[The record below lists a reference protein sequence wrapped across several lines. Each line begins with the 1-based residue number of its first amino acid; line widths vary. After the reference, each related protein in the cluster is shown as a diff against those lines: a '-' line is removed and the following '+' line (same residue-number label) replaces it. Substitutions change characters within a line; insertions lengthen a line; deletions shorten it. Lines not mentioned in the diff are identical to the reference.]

1 MDSGGVTMKTLGSLK
16 RKSLQ
21 VVKIDFTGVNEYNL
35 STANTAPHR
44 GLLTGSGIL
53 GIGGS
58 FSASGNRMN
67 LVYSPH
73 DGLTLPI
80 PNSNNTYLKYNFD
93 FKFTL
98 NISLNGTGRI
108 ITFDDN
114 GDSDANFALS
124 YTASSGLQI
133 RTTSV
138 DASGFSFPVYSNSVF
153 APIALNTNYNC
164 VIKFRRNLVQL
175 FLNDTLVIT
184 HVVAT
189 PLYSSFKN
197 LKFGGFGATNSAYG
211 FLDDIDISLVHD
223 KFRTVCDLSFNS
235 LPFTDSTGKSSITN
249 NGATLS
255 SGQAVF
261 SNPTGTS
268 RVFVQALTSATF
280 DSDFRLQGDFRVA
293 CKFSVP
299 SLAGQGDQTLFSLI
313 KVSDP
318 LGACTSCYVKNTGQ
332 IVLNFDDWT
341 TYTTA
346 AGVISTGINY
356 TLLVEKTGNLA
367 SIRINGNAV
376 HQTTPVIATL
386 ENTPRHCLISSAT
399 LSGAA
404 FGLNGTMDYFVF
416 STE

>member
-1 MDSGGVTMKTLGSLK
+1 MKTLGSLK

-21 VVKIDFTGVNEYNL
+21 VVKIDFTGVTEFNIT
-35 STANTAPHR
+35 TANTAPHR
-44 GLLTGSGIL
+44 GLLTGNFY
-53 GIGGS
+53 IGS
-58 FSASGNRMN
+58 LFSASGDRMN
-67 LVYSPH
+67 LVYSAH

-80 PNSNNTYLKYNFD
+80 PYNSTYLKYNFD

-98 NISLNGTGRI
+98 NISLNSTGRI
-108 ITFDDN
+108 ITFDDD
-114 GDSDANFALS
+114 GDGGYNFALS

-133 RTTSV
+133 RTASV
-138 DASGFSFPVYSNSVF
+138 PILYSFPVYSNSVF
-153 APIALNTNYNC
+153 ASIGLNTNYNC

-175 FLNDTLVIT
+175 FLNGTLVIT

-189 PLYSSFKN
+189 PLYSNSKN
-197 LKFGGFGATNSAYG
+197 LKFGGFGATDSTYG

-261 SNPTGTS
+261 SNPADTS
-268 RVFVQALTSATF
+268 TVFVQALTSATF

-293 CKFSVP
+293 CKFSIT
-299 SLAGQGDQTLFSLI
+299 SFAGRGDQTLFSLI

-318 LGACTSCYVKNTGQ
+318 LGAFTSCYVKNTGQ
-332 IVLNFDDWT
+332 IVLNFDDGT

-346 AGVISTGINY
+346 AGVISAGVNY
-356 TLLVEKTGNLA
+356 TLLVEKTGNLV

-376 HQTTPVIATL
+376 HQSTPVIATL
-386 ENTPRHCLISSAT
+386 ENTPRYCLISSAAA

>member
-1 MDSGGVTMKTLGSLK
+1 MKTLGSLK

-21 VVKIDFTGVNEYNL
+21 VVKIDFTGVTQYNL

-44 GLLTGSGIL
+44 GLLTGNFY
-53 GIGGS
+53 IGSS
-58 FSASGNRMN
+58 FSASGDRMN
-67 LVYSPH
+67 LVWSTY

-80 PNSNNTYLKYNFD
+80 PYNSTYLKYNFD
-93 FKFTL
+93 LKFTL
-98 NISLNGTGRI
+98 NVSSNTTGRI

-114 GDSDANFALS
+114 GNGDSNFALS
-124 YTASSGLQI
+124 YTASNGLQI
-133 RTTSV
+133 RTSSA
-138 DASGFSFPVYSNSVF
+138 DPIGYSAIYSNSVF
-153 APIALNTNYNC
+153 ASIGFYTNYNC

-189 PLYSSFKN
+189 PLYSNSKN
-197 LKFGGFGATNSAYG
+197 LKFGGFGATNSTYG

-223 KFRTVCDLSFNS
+223 KFRTVCDLGFNS

-261 SNPTGTS
+261 SNPADTS
-268 RVFVQALTSATF
+268 TVFVQALTSATF

-293 CKFSVP
+293 CKFNITSF
-299 SLAGQGDQTLFSLI
+299 AGRGDQTLFSLI

-318 LGACTSCYVKNTGQ
+318 LGAFTSCYVKNTGQ
-332 IVLNFDDWT
+332 IVLNFDDGT

-386 ENTPRHCLISSAT
+386 ENTPRYCLISSAA

>member
-1 MDSGGVTMKTLGSLK
+1 MKTLGSLK

-53 GIGGS
+53 GIGSS

-67 LVYSPH
+67 LIYSSF
-73 DGLTLPI
+73 DGLTLPV
-80 PNSNNTYLKYNFD
+80 PYNSTYLKYNFD
-93 FKFTL
+93 LKFTL
-98 NISLNGTGRI
+98 NISLSGTGRI

-114 GDSDANFALS
+114 SNGESNFALVYS
-124 YTASSGLQI
+124 ASNGLQI
-133 RTTSV
+133 GTSS
-138 DASGFSFPVYSNSVF
+138 APILYSFPVYSNSVF
-153 APIALNTNYNC
+153 APITLNTDYNC

-184 HVVAT
+184 HVVTT
-189 PLYSSFKN
+189 PLYSNSNN
-197 LKFGGFGATNSAYG
+197 LRLGGFGVTNSAYG

-261 SNPTGTS
+261 SNPTDTS
-268 RVFVQALTSATF
+268 TVFVQALTSATF

-293 CKFSVP
+293 CKFSIT
-299 SLAGQGDQTLFSLI
+299 SFAGRGDQTLFSLI

-318 LGACTSCYVKNTGQ
+318 LGAFTSCYVKNTGQ
-332 IVLNFDDWT
+332 IVLNFDDGT

-376 HQTTPVIATL
+376 HQSTPVIATL
-386 ENTPRHCLISSAT
+386 ENTPRHCLISSAA

>member
-1 MDSGGVTMKTLGSLK
+1 MKTLGSLK

-21 VVKIDFTGVNEYNL
+21 VVKIDFTGVTEYNL

-44 GLLTGSGIL
+44 GLLTGSGYNP
-53 GIGGS
+53 GS
-58 FSASGNRMN
+58 LFSASGNRMN
-67 LVYSPH
+67 LVHSTF

-80 PNSNNTYLKYNFD
+80 PYNSTYLKYNFD

-98 NISLNGTGRI
+98 NISANGTGRI

-114 GDSDANFALS
+114 LSGEYNFALFYS
-124 YTASSGLQI
+124 ASNGLQI
-133 RTTSV
+133 GTISP
-138 DASGFSFPVYSNSVF
+138 DASGYSFPVYSSSVF
-153 APIALNTNYNC
+153 APITLNTDYDC

-189 PLYSSFKN
+189 PLYSNFKN
-197 LKFGGFGATNSAYG
+197 LKFGGFGATDSTYG

-255 SGQAVF
+255 SGQSVF
-261 SNPTGTS
+261 SNPADTS
-268 RVFVQALTSATF
+268 TVFVQALTSATF

-293 CKFSVP
+293 CRFNITSF
-299 SLAGQGDQTLFSLI
+299 AGRGDQTLFSLI

-318 LGACTSCYVKNTGQ
+318 LGAFTSCYVKNTGQ
-332 IVLNFDDWT
+332 IVLNFDDGT
-341 TYTTA
+341 TYTTT

-376 HQTTPVIATL
+376 HQSTPVIATL
-386 ENTPRHCLISSAT
+386 ENTPRYCLISSAA

>member
-21 VVKIDFTGVNEYNL
+21 VVKIDFTGVTEYNL

-44 GLLTGSGIL
+44 GLLTGSGYNP
-53 GIGGS
+53 GS
-58 FSASGNRMN
+58 LFSASGNRMN
-67 LVYSPH
+67 LVHSTF

-80 PNSNNTYLKYNFD
+80 PYNSTYLKYNFD

-98 NISLNGTGRI
+98 NISANGTGRI
-108 ITFDDN
+108 ITFDD
-114 GDSDANFALS
+114 GSGDANFALIYS
-124 YTASSGLQI
+124 ASNGLKIITISADSSGY
-133 RTTSV
+133 
-138 DASGFSFPVYSNSVF
+138 SFPVYSSSVF
-153 APIALNTNYNC
+153 APITLNTDYDC

-197 LKFGGFGATNSAYG
+197 LKFGGFGATDSAYG

-255 SGQAVF
+255 SGQSVF
-261 SNPTGTS
+261 SNPADTS
-268 RVFVQALTSATF
+268 TVFVQALTSATF

-293 CKFSVP
+293 CRFNITSF
-299 SLAGQGDQTLFSLI
+299 AGRGDQTLFSLI

-318 LGACTSCYVKNTGQ
+318 LGAFTSCYVKNTGQ
-332 IVLNFDDWT
+332 IVLNFDDGT

-376 HQTTPVIATL
+376 HQSTPVIATL
-386 ENTPRHCLISSAT
+386 ENTPRYCLISSAA

>member
-1 MDSGGVTMKTLGSLK
+1 LDSGGVTMKTLGSLK

-21 VVKIDFTGVNEYNL
+21 VVKINFTGVTEYNL
-35 STANTAPHR
+35 DTANTAPHR
-44 GLLTGSGIL
+44 GLLTVGGYNPGS
-53 GIGGS
+53 S

-67 LVYSPH
+67 LVHSSN

-80 PNSNNTYLKYNFD
+80 PYNNTYLKYNFD

-98 NISLNGTGRI
+98 NISLGGTGRI
-108 ITFDDN
+108 ITFDDDLS
-114 GDSDANFALS
+114 GDFNLALS
-124 YTASSGLQI
+124 YTASSGLQLG
-133 RTTSV
+133 TAS
-138 DASGFSFPVYSNSVF
+138 ANPSGFSFPVGSNSVF
-153 APIALNTNYNC
+153 APITLNTDYNC

-175 FLNDTLVIT
+175 FLNGNLAIT

-189 PLYSSFKN
+189 PLYTSQKN
-197 LKFGGFGATNSAYG
+197 LKFGGFGATYSAYG

-255 SGQAVF
+255 SGKAVF
-261 SNPTGTS
+261 SNPEDTS
-268 RVFVQALTSATF
+268 TVFVQALTSATF

-293 CKFSVP
+293 CKFSIT
-299 SLAGQGDQTLFSLI
+299 SFAGRGDQTLFSLI

-318 LGACTSCYVKNTGQ
+318 LGAFTSCYVKNTGQ
-332 IVLNFDDWT
+332 IVLNFDDGT
-341 TYTTA
+341 TYTTT

-386 ENTPRHCLISSAT
+386 ENTPRHCLISSAA

>member
-21 VVKIDFTGVNEYNL
+21 VVKIDFTGVTQYNL
-35 STANTAPHR
+35 DTANTAPHI
-44 GLLTGSGIL
+44 GLLSGSGYNP
-53 GIGGS
+53 GSS

-67 LVYSPH
+67 LVHSTY

-80 PNSNNTYLKYNFD
+80 PYNSTYLKYNFD

-98 NISLNGTGRI
+98 NITVNGSGRI

-114 GDSDANFALS
+114 FNGDANFALIYS
-124 YTASSGLQI
+124 ASSGLQI
-133 RTTSV
+133 ITS
-138 DASGFSFPVYSNSVF
+138 SEPILYSFPVYSSSVF
-153 APIALNTNYNC
+153 APITLNTDYDC
-164 VIKFRRNLVQL
+164 VIKFRRNLAQL

-197 LKFGGFGATNSAYG
+197 LKFGGFGATDSAYG

-255 SGQAVF
+255 SGQSVF
-261 SNPTGTS
+261 SNPADTS
-268 RVFVQALTSATF
+268 TVFVQALTSATF

-293 CKFSVP
+293 CRFNITSF
-299 SLAGQGDQTLFSLI
+299 AGRGDQTLFSLI

-318 LGACTSCYVKNTGQ
+318 LGAFTSCYVKNTGQ
-332 IVLNFDDWT
+332 IVLNFDDGT
-341 TYTTA
+341 TYTTT

-376 HQTTPVIATL
+376 HQSTPVIATL
-386 ENTPRHCLISSAT
+386 ENTPRYCLISSAA

>member
-1 MDSGGVTMKTLGSLK
+1 MDSGGVTMKILGSLK

-21 VVKIDFTGVNEYNL
+21 VVKIDFTGVNASNID
-35 STANTAPHR
+35 TANTAPHR
-44 GLLTGSGIL
+44 GLLGSGYNTGS
-53 GIGGS
+53 S

-67 LVYSPH
+67 LVWSPH
-73 DGLTLPI
+73 DGLTLPT
-80 PNSNNTYLKYNFD
+80 PYNNTYLKYNFD
-93 FKFTL
+93 LKFTL
-98 NISLNGTGRI
+98 NISLSGTGRI
-108 ITFDDN
+108 ITFDNTQN
-114 GDSDANFALS
+114 GDFNFALS
-124 YTASSGLQI
+124 YTASSGLQVG
-133 RTTSV
+133 T
-138 DASGFSFPVYSNSVF
+138 ASAPILYSFPVNSYSVF
-153 APIALNTNYNC
+153 APITLNTDYNC

-175 FLNDTLVIT
+175 FLNGNLAIT

-189 PLYSSFKN
+189 PLYSNYNN
-197 LKFGGFGATNSAYG
+197 LKFGGFGVTNSTYG

-223 KFRTVCDLSFNS
+223 KFRTVCDLGFNS

-249 NGATLS
+249 NGATLG

-261 SNPTGTS
+261 SNPADTS
-268 RVFVQALTSATF
+268 TVFVQALTSATF

-293 CKFSVP
+293 CKFSVT
-299 SLAGQGDQTLFSLI
+299 SFAGRGDQTLFSLI

-318 LGACTSCYVKNTGQ
+318 LGAFTSCYVKNTGQ
-332 IVLNFDDWT
+332 IVLNFDDGT
-341 TYTTA
+341 TYTTT

-386 ENTPRHCLISSAT
+386 ENTPRHCLISSAA
-399 LSGAA
+399 LSGTA

>member
-21 VVKIDFTGVNEYNL
+21 VVKIDFTGVTEFNIG
-35 STANTAPHR
+35 TANTAPHR
-44 GLLTGSGIL
+44 GLLTGNFY
-53 GIGGS
+53 IGSS
-58 FSASGNRMN
+58 FSASGDRMN
-67 LVYSPH
+67 LVWSTY

-80 PNSNNTYLKYNFD
+80 PYNYTYLKYNFD
-93 FKFTL
+93 LKFTL
-98 NISLNGTGRI
+98 NVSSNTTGRI

-114 GDSDANFALS
+114 GDGEYNFALS

-133 RTTSV
+133 GTSS
-138 DASGFSFPVYSNSVF
+138 APILYSFPVYSNSVF
-153 APIALNTNYNC
+153 APITLNTDYDC

-184 HVVAT
+184 HVVVT
-189 PLYSSFKN
+189 PLYSNDNN
-197 LKFGGFGATNSAYG
+197 LKFGGFGATNSTYG

-261 SNPTGTS
+261 SNPADTS
-268 RVFVQALTSATF
+268 TVFVQALTSATF

-293 CKFSVP
+293 CKFSIT
-299 SLAGQGDQTLFSLI
+299 SFAGRGDQTLFSLI

-318 LGACTSCYVKNTGQ
+318 LGAFTSCYVKNTGQ
-332 IVLNFDDWT
+332 IVLNFDDGT
-341 TYTTA
+341 TYTTT
-346 AGVISTGINY
+346 AGVLSAGINY

-386 ENTPRHCLISSAT
+386 ENTPRYCLISSAA

>member
-16 RKSLQ
+16 RKSIQ
-21 VVKIDFTGVNEYNL
+21 VVKIDFTGVTQYNL

-44 GLLTGSGIL
+44 GLLTGSGYNP
-53 GIGGS
+53 GSS

-67 LVYSPH
+67 LVYSAH
-73 DGLTLPI
+73 DGLTLLI
-80 PNSNNTYLKYNFD
+80 PYNSTYLKYNFD
-93 FKFTL
+93 LKFTL

-114 GDSDANFALS
+114 GNGDSNFALS
-124 YTASSGLQI
+124 YTASNGLQI
-133 RTTSV
+133 ITSS
-138 DASGFSFPVYSNSVF
+138 APILYSFPVYSNSVF
-153 APIALNTNYNC
+153 ASIGLNTNYNC

-175 FLNDTLVIT
+175 FLNGTLVIT

-189 PLYSSFKN
+189 PLYSSQKN
-197 LKFGGFGATNSAYG
+197 LKFGGFGATNSTYG

-223 KFRTVCDLSFNS
+223 KFRTVCDLGFNS

-249 NGATLS
+249 NGATLGS
-255 SGQAVF
+255 WEAVF
-261 SNPTGTS
+261 NNPADTS
-268 RVFVQALTSATF
+268 TVFVQALTSATF

-293 CKFSVP
+293 CKFNITSF
-299 SLAGQGDQTLFSLI
+299 AGRGDQTLFSLI

-318 LGACTSCYVKNTGQ
+318 LGAFTSCYVRNTGQ
-332 IVLNFDDWT
+332 IVLNFDDGT

-376 HQTTPVIATL
+376 HQSTPVIATL
-386 ENTPRHCLISSAT
+386 ENTPRHCLISSAA
-399 LSGAA
+399 LSGSA

>member
-1 MDSGGVTMKTLGSLK
+1 MKTLGSLK
-16 RKSLQ
+16 RKSIQ
-21 VVKIDFTGVNEYNL
+21 VVKIDFTGVDEYNIG
-35 STANTAPHR
+35 TVNTAPHR
-44 GLLTGSGIL
+44 GLLTGSGYNP
-53 GIGGS
+53 GS
-58 FSASGNRMN
+58 EFSASGNRMN

-80 PNSNNTYLKYNFD
+80 PYNSTYLKYNFD
-93 FKFTL
+93 LKFTL
-98 NISLNGTGRI
+98 NISSNTTGRI
-108 ITFDDN
+108 ITFDDT
-114 GDSDANFALS
+114 GDGYANFVLVYS
-124 YTASSGLQI
+124 ASNGLQI
-133 RTTSV
+133 GTVSAHTGVLSY
-138 DASGFSFPVYSNSVF
+138 VYSTSVF
-153 APIALNTNYNC
+153 APITLNTDYNC

-175 FLNDTLVIT
+175 FLNGTLVIT
-184 HVVAT
+184 HVIAT
-189 PLYSSFKN
+189 PLYSNFKD
-197 LKFGGFGATNSAYG
+197 LKFGGFGATYSTHG

-255 SGQAVF
+255 IGQAVF
-261 SNPTGTS
+261 NNPADTS
-268 RVFVQALTSATF
+268 TVFVQALTSATF

-293 CKFSVP
+293 CKFSIT
-299 SLAGQGDQTLFSLI
+299 SFTGRGDQTLFSLI

-318 LGACTSCYVKNTGQ
+318 LGAFTSCYVKNTGQ
-332 IVLNFDDWT
+332 IVLNFEDGT

-346 AGVISTGINY
+346 AGVISSGVNY

-376 HQTTPVIATL
+376 HQSTPVIATL
-386 ENTPRHCLISSAT
+386 ENTPRHCLISSAA

>member
-1 MDSGGVTMKTLGSLK
+1 MKTLGSLK

-21 VVKIDFTGVNEYNL
+21 VVKIDFTGVTEYNL

-44 GLLTGSGIL
+44 GLLTGSALNPGS
-53 GIGGS
+53 S

-67 LVYSPH
+67 LVGSTF

-80 PNSNNTYLKYNFD
+80 PYNSTYLKYNFD

-98 NISLNGTGRI
+98 NISANGTGRI

-114 GDSDANFALS
+114 VSGEYNFALS

-133 RTTSV
+133 GTSS
-138 DASGFSFPVYSNSVF
+138 APILYSFPVYSNSVF
-153 APIALNTNYNC
+153 ASIGLNTNYNC

-189 PLYSSFKN
+189 PLYSSFNN
-197 LKFGGFGATNSAYG
+197 LKFGGFGATDSAYG

-255 SGQAVF
+255 SGQSVF
-261 SNPTGTS
+261 SNPADTS
-268 RVFVQALTSATF
+268 TVFVQALTSATF

-293 CKFSVP
+293 CRFNITSF
-299 SLAGQGDQTLFSLI
+299 AGRGDQTLFSLI

-318 LGACTSCYVKNTGQ
+318 LGAFTSCYVKNTGQ
-332 IVLNFDDWT
+332 IVLNFDDGT

-376 HQTTPVIATL
+376 HQSTPVIATL
-386 ENTPRHCLISSAT
+386 ENTPRYCLISSAA

>member
-35 STANTAPHR
+35 GTANTAPHR
-44 GLLTGSGIL
+44 GLLTGSGINP
-53 GIGGS
+53 GSS

-67 LVYSPH
+67 LVYSAH

-80 PNSNNTYLKYNFD
+80 PYNYTYLKYNFD

-98 NISLNGTGRI
+98 NISANGTGRI

-114 GDSDANFALS
+114 GSGNYNFALS

-133 RTTSV
+133 GT
-138 DASGFSFPVYSNSVF
+138 ASEPILYSFPVYSNSVF
-153 APIALNTNYNC
+153 APITLNTDYDC

-184 HVVAT
+184 HVIAT
-189 PLYSSFKN
+189 PLYSSQNN
-197 LKFGGFGATNSAYG
+197 LKLGGFGTTNSTYA

-261 SNPTGTS
+261 SNPADTS
-268 RVFVQALTSATF
+268 TVFVQALTSATF

-293 CKFSVP
+293 CKFSIT
-299 SLAGQGDQTLFSLI
+299 SFAGRGDQTLFSLI

-318 LGACTSCYVKNTGQ
+318 LGAFTSCYVRNTGQ
-332 IVLNFDDWT
+332 IVLNFDDGT

-346 AGVISTGINY
+346 AGVISTGVNY

-376 HQTTPVIATL
+376 HQSTPVIATL
-386 ENTPRHCLISSAT
+386 ENTPRYCLISSAA

>member
-21 VVKIDFTGVNEYNL
+21 VVKIDFTGVTQYNL

-44 GLLTGSGIL
+44 GLLTGSGYNP
-53 GIGGS
+53 GSS
-58 FSASGNRMN
+58 FSASGDGMN
-67 LVYSPH
+67 LVYSAH

-80 PNSNNTYLKYNFD
+80 PYNSTYLKYNFD
-93 FKFTL
+93 LKFTL
-98 NISLNGTGRI
+98 NISLNSTGRI
-108 ITFDDN
+108 ITFDDD
-114 GDSDANFALS
+114 GDGGFNFALS

-133 RTTSV
+133 RTSS
-138 DASGFSFPVYSNSVF
+138 APILYSFPVYSNSVF
-153 APIALNTNYNC
+153 ASIGLNTNHNC

-197 LKFGGFGATNSAYG
+197 LKFGGFGATNSTYG

-249 NGATLS
+249 NGATLGS
-255 SGQAVF
+255 WEAVF
-261 SNPTGTS
+261 SNPADTS
-268 RVFVQALTSATF
+268 TVFVQALTSATF

-293 CKFSVP
+293 CKFSIT
-299 SLAGQGDQTLFSLI
+299 SFAGRGDQTLFSLI

-318 LGACTSCYVKNTGQ
+318 LGAFTSCYVKNTGQ
-332 IVLNFDDWT
+332 IVLNFDDGT
-341 TYTTA
+341 TYTTT
-346 AGVISTGINY
+346 AGVLSAGVNY

-386 ENTPRHCLISSAT
+386 ENTPRHCLISSAA

>member
-16 RKSLQ
+16 RKSFQ
-21 VVKIDFTGVNEYNL
+21 VVKIDFTGVTQYNL
-35 STANTAPHR
+35 GTANTAPHR
-44 GLLTGSGIL
+44 GLLTGNYNQ
-53 GIGGS
+53 GGA

-67 LVYSPH
+67 LVYSPS

-80 PNSNNTYLKYNFD
+80 PYNSTYLKYNFD

-108 ITFDDN
+108 ITFDDT
-114 GDSDANFALS
+114 GDGDFNFALS

-133 RTTSV
+133 ITTSV

-153 APIALNTNYNC
+153 ASIGLNINRNC

-175 FLNDTLVIT
+175 FLDGTLVIT
-184 HVVAT
+184 HVIAT
-189 PLYSSFKN
+189 PLYSSQKN
-197 LKFGGFGATNSAYG
+197 LKFGGFGATNSTYG

-261 SNPTGTS
+261 NNPADTS
-268 RVFVQALTSATF
+268 TVFVQALTSATF

-293 CKFSVP
+293 CRFNITSF
-299 SLAGQGDQTLFSLI
+299 AGRGDQTLFSLI

-318 LGACTSCYVKNTGQ
+318 LGAFTSCYVKNTGQ
-332 IVLNFDDWT
+332 IVLNFDDGT

-346 AGVISTGINY
+346 AGVLSAGVNY

-386 ENTPRHCLISSAT
+386 ENTPRYCLISSAA

>member
-16 RKSLQ
+16 RKSFQ
-21 VVKIDFTGVNEYNL
+21 VVKIDFTGVTQYNL
-35 STANTAPHR
+35 NTANTAPHR
-44 GLLTGSGIL
+44 GLLFGNTNGGS
-53 GIGGS
+53 S

-67 LVYSPH
+67 LVASPF
-73 DGLTLPI
+73 DGLVLPI
-80 PNSNNTYLKYNFD
+80 PYDNTYLKYNFD
-93 FKFTL
+93 LKFTL
-98 NISLNGTGRI
+98 KITANASGRI
-108 ITFDDN
+108 ITFDDTGS
-114 GDSDANFALS
+114 GDNNLVLN
-124 YTASSGLQI
+124 YIASSGLQI
-133 RTTSV
+133 QTAS
-138 DASGFSFPVYSNSVF
+138 AHPSGFSFPVGSSSVF
-153 APIALNTNYNC
+153 VPITLNTDYNC
-164 VIKFRRNLVQL
+164 IIKFRRNLVQL
-175 FLNDTLVIT
+175 FLNGTLAIT
-184 HVVAT
+184 HVIET
-189 PLYSSFKN
+189 PLYSSQKN
-197 LKFGGFGATNSAYG
+197 LKFGGFGATNSTYG

-261 SNPTGTS
+261 NNPADTS
-268 RVFVQALTSATF
+268 TVFVQALTSATF

-293 CKFSVP
+293 CRFNITSF
-299 SLAGQGDQTLFSLI
+299 AGRGDQTLFSLI

-318 LGACTSCYVKNTGQ
+318 LGAFTSCYVKNTGQ
-332 IVLNFDDWT
+332 IVLNFDDGT

-346 AGVISTGINY
+346 AGVLSAGVNY

-386 ENTPRHCLISSAT
+386 ENTPRYCLISSAA

>member
-21 VVKIDFTGVNEYNL
+21 VVKIDFTGVNEFNIN
-35 STANTAPHR
+35 TANTAPHR
-44 GLLTGSGIL
+44 GLLTGNYYL
-53 GIGGS
+53 GSS

-67 LVYSPH
+67 LVHSAF
-73 DGLTLPI
+73 DGITLPT
-80 PNSNNTYLKYNFD
+80 PYNSTYLKYNFD
-93 FKFTL
+93 LKFTL

-108 ITFDDN
+108 ITFDDD
-114 GDSDANFALS
+114 GDGSYNFALS

-133 RTTSV
+133 GT
-138 DASGFSFPVYSNSVF
+138 ASAPILYSFPVYSSSVF
-153 APIALNTNYNC
+153 APINLNTNYNC
-164 VIKFRRNLVQL
+164 VIKFRRNLAQL
-175 FLNDTLVIT
+175 FLNGTLVIT
-184 HVVAT
+184 HVIAT
-189 PLYSSFKN
+189 PLYSSHKN
-197 LKFGGFGATNSAYG
+197 LRLGGFGTTDSTYG

-261 SNPTGTS
+261 SNPADTS
-268 RVFVQALTSATF
+268 TVFVQALTSATF

-293 CKFSVP
+293 CRFNITSF
-299 SLAGQGDQTLFSLI
+299 AGRGDQTLFSLI

-318 LGACTSCYVKNTGQ
+318 LGAFTSCYVRNTGQ
-332 IVLNFDDWT
+332 IVLNFDDGT
-341 TYTTA
+341 TYTTT
-346 AGVISTGINY
+346 AGVLSAGINY

-386 ENTPRHCLISSAT
+386 ENTPRYCLISSAA

>member
-21 VVKIDFTGVNEYNL
+21 VVKINFTGVTEYNL

-44 GLLTGSGIL
+44 GLLTGNYYTGS
-53 GIGGS
+53 S

-67 LVYSPH
+67 LVYSAH

-80 PNSNNTYLKYNFD
+80 PYNSTYLKYNFD

-98 NISLNGTGRI
+98 NISLNSTGRI

-114 GDSDANFALS
+114 GDGGYNFALS
-124 YTASSGLQI
+124 HTASSGLQI
-133 RTTSV
+133 GTSS
-138 DASGFSFPVYSNSVF
+138 APILYSFPVYSNSVF
-153 APIALNTNYNC
+153 APITLNTDYDC

-184 HVVAT
+184 HVVVT
-189 PLYSSFKN
+189 PLYSNDNN
-197 LKFGGFGATNSAYG
+197 LKFGGFGATNSTYG

-261 SNPTGTS
+261 SNPADTS
-268 RVFVQALTSATF
+268 TVFVQALTSATF

-293 CKFSVP
+293 CKFSIT
-299 SLAGQGDQTLFSLI
+299 SFAGRGDQTLFSLI

-318 LGACTSCYVKNTGQ
+318 LGAFTSCYVKNTGQ
-332 IVLNFDDWT
+332 IVLNFDDGT

-386 ENTPRHCLISSAT
+386 ENTPRYCLISSAA

>member
-35 STANTAPHR
+35 GTANTALHR
-44 GLLTGSGIL
+44 GLLTGNYYSGS
-53 GIGGS
+53 S

-67 LVYSPH
+67 LIYSAH

-80 PNSNNTYLKYNFD
+80 PYNSTYLKYNFD

-98 NISLNGTGRI
+98 NISFNGTGRI

-114 GDSDANFALS
+114 GDGGSNFALS

-133 RTTSV
+133 ITSS
-138 DASGFSFPVYSNSVF
+138 APILYSFPVYSSSVF
-153 APIALNTNYNC
+153 ASIGLNTNYNC

-189 PLYSSFKN
+189 PLYSNSNN
-197 LKFGGFGATNSAYG
+197 LKFGGFGATNSTHG
-211 FLDDIDISLVHD
+211 FLDNIDISLVHD

-261 SNPTGTS
+261 SNPADTS
-268 RVFVQALTSATF
+268 TVFVQALTSATF

-293 CKFSVP
+293 CRFNITSF
-299 SLAGQGDQTLFSLI
+299 AGRGDQTLFSLI

-318 LGACTSCYVKNTGQ
+318 LGAFTSCYVINTGQ
-332 IVLNFDDWT
+332 IVLNFDDGT

-376 HQTTPVIATL
+376 HQSTPVIATL
-386 ENTPRHCLISSAT
+386 ENTPRYCLISSAA

>member
-1 MDSGGVTMKTLGSLK
+1 LDSGGVTMKTLGSLK

-21 VVKIDFTGVNEYNL
+21 VVKIDFTGVNEFNL
-35 STANTAPHR
+35 DTANTAPHR
-44 GLLTGSGIL
+44 GLLTGSGYNP
-53 GIGGS
+53 GSS

-67 LVYSPH
+67 LVWSPH

-80 PNSNNTYLKYNFD
+80 PYNSTYLKYNFD

-98 NISLNGTGRI
+98 NISSTTTGRI
-108 ITFDDN
+108 ITFDDDGSGGYN
-114 GDSDANFALS
+114 LALS

-133 RTTSV
+133 GTSS
-138 DASGFSFPVYSNSVF
+138 ANPSGYPFPVCSNSVF
-153 APIALNTNYNC
+153 APITLNTNYNC

-189 PLYSSFKN
+189 PLYSNSNN
-197 LKFGGFGATNSAYG
+197 LKFGGFGVTNSTHG

-261 SNPTGTS
+261 SNPEDTS
-268 RVFVQALTSATF
+268 TVFVQALTSATF

-293 CKFSVP
+293 CKFSIT
-299 SLAGQGDQTLFSLI
+299 SFAGRGDQTLFSLI

-318 LGACTSCYVKNTGQ
+318 LGAFTSCYVKNTGQ
-332 IVLNFDDWT
+332 IVLNFDDGT

-376 HQTTPVIATL
+376 HQSTPVIATL
-386 ENTPRHCLISSAT
+386 ENTPRHCLISSAA

>member
-16 RKSLQ
+16 RKSFQ
-21 VVKIDFTGVNEYNL
+21 VVKIDFTGVTQYNL
-35 STANTAPHR
+35 GTANTAPHR
-44 GLLTGSGIL
+44 GLLTGNYNQ
-53 GIGGS
+53 GGA

-67 LVYSPH
+67 LVYSPS

-80 PNSNNTYLKYNFD
+80 PYNSTYLKYNFD

-108 ITFDDN
+108 ITFDDT
-114 GDSDANFALS
+114 GDGDFNFALS

-133 RTTSV
+133 ITTSV
-138 DASGFSFPVYSNSVF
+138 DASGLFPVYSNSVF
-153 APIALNTNYNC
+153 ASIGLNINRNC

-175 FLNDTLVIT
+175 FLDGTLVIT
-184 HVVAT
+184 HVIET
-189 PLYSSFKN
+189 PLYSSQKN
-197 LKFGGFGATNSAYG
+197 LKFGGFGATNSTYG

-261 SNPTGTS
+261 NNPADTS
-268 RVFVQALTSATF
+268 TVFVQALTSATF

-293 CKFSVP
+293 CRFNITSF
-299 SLAGQGDQTLFSLI
+299 AGRGDQTLFSLI

-318 LGACTSCYVKNTGQ
+318 LGAFTSCYVKNTGQ
-332 IVLNFDDWT
+332 IVLNFDDGT

-346 AGVISTGINY
+346 AGVLSAGVNY

-386 ENTPRHCLISSAT
+386 ENTPRYCLISSAA

-404 FGLNGTMDYFVF
+404 FGLNGTMEYFVF

>member
-16 RKSLQ
+16 RKSFQ
-21 VVKIDFTGVNEYNL
+21 VVKIDFTGVNQYNL
-35 STANTAPHR
+35 GTANTAPHR
-44 GLLTGSGIL
+44 GLLTGNYNQ
-53 GIGGS
+53 GGA

-67 LVYSPH
+67 LVYSPS

-80 PNSNNTYLKYNFD
+80 PYNSTYLKYNFD

-108 ITFDDN
+108 ITFDDT
-114 GDSDANFALS
+114 GDGGFNFALS

-133 RTTSV
+133 ITTSV

-153 APIALNTNYNC
+153 ASIGLNINRNC

-175 FLNDTLVIT
+175 FLDGTLVIT
-184 HVVAT
+184 HVIAT
-189 PLYSSFKN
+189 PLYSSQKN
-197 LKFGGFGATNSAYG
+197 LKFGGFGATNSTYG

-261 SNPTGTS
+261 NNPADTS
-268 RVFVQALTSATF
+268 TVFVQALTSATF

-293 CKFSVP
+293 CRFNITSF
-299 SLAGQGDQTLFSLI
+299 AGRGDQTLFSLI

-318 LGACTSCYVKNTGQ
+318 LGAFTSCYVKNTGQ
-332 IVLNFDDWT
+332 IVLNFDDGT

-346 AGVISTGINY
+346 AGVLSAGVNY

-386 ENTPRHCLISSAT
+386 ENTPRYCLISSAA

>member
-21 VVKIDFTGVNEYNL
+21 VVKIDFTGVTQYNL

-44 GLLTGSGIL
+44 GLLTGSGYNP
-53 GIGGS
+53 GSS
-58 FSASGNRMN
+58 FSASGDRMN
-67 LVYSPH
+67 LVGSSF

-80 PNSNNTYLKYNFD
+80 PYNSTYLKYNFD

-98 NISLNGTGRI
+98 NVSSNTTGRI

-114 GDSDANFALS
+114 FSGNYNFALS

-133 RTTSV
+133 GTTS
-138 DASGFSFPVYSNSVF
+138 ANPSQYSSSVF
-153 APIALNTNYNC
+153 APITLNTDYDC

-197 LKFGGFGATNSAYG
+197 LKFGGFGATNSTYG

-261 SNPTGTS
+261 SNPADTS
-268 RVFVQALTSATF
+268 TVFVQALTSATF

-293 CKFSVP
+293 CRFNITSF
-299 SLAGQGDQTLFSLI
+299 AGRGDQTLFSLI

-318 LGACTSCYVKNTGQ
+318 LGAFTSCYVKNTGQ
-332 IVLNFDDWT
+332 IVLNFDDGT
-341 TYTTA
+341 TYTTT

-376 HQTTPVIATL
+376 HQSTPVIATL
-386 ENTPRHCLISSAT
+386 ENTPRYCLISSAA

>member
-1 MDSGGVTMKTLGSLK
+1 MKTLGSLK

-21 VVKIDFTGVNEYNL
+21 VVKIDFTGVTEYNL

-44 GLLTGSGIL
+44 GLLTGSGYNP
-53 GIGGS
+53 GS
-58 FSASGNRMN
+58 LFSASGNRMN
-67 LVYSPH
+67 LVHSTF

-80 PNSNNTYLKYNFD
+80 PYNSTYLKYNFD

-98 NISLNGTGRI
+98 NISANGTGRI

-114 GDSDANFALS
+114 LSGEYNFALS

-133 RTTSV
+133 GTS
-138 DASGFSFPVYSNSVF
+138 SEPILYSFPVYSSSVF
-153 APIALNTNYNC
+153 ASIGLNTNYNC

-197 LKFGGFGATNSAYG
+197 LKFGGFGATDSAYG

-255 SGQAVF
+255 SGQSVF
-261 SNPTGTS
+261 SNPADTS
-268 RVFVQALTSATF
+268 TVFVQALTSATF

-293 CKFSVP
+293 CRFNITSF
-299 SLAGQGDQTLFSLI
+299 AGRGDQTLFSLI

-318 LGACTSCYVKNTGQ
+318 LGAFTSCYVKNTGQ
-332 IVLNFDDWT
+332 IVLNFDDGT

-376 HQTTPVIATL
+376 HQSTPVIATL
-386 ENTPRHCLISSAT
+386 ENTPRYCLISSAA

>member
-1 MDSGGVTMKTLGSLK
+1 MKTLGSLK

-21 VVKIDFTGVNEYNL
+21 VVKIDFTGVTQYNL
-35 STANTAPHR
+35 GTANTAPHR
-44 GLLTGSGIL
+44 GLLTGIFYTGS
-53 GIGGS
+53 S

-67 LVYSPH
+67 LVYSSF
-73 DGLTLPI
+73 DGLTLPT
-80 PNSNNTYLKYNFD
+80 PYSSTYLKYNFD

-98 NISLNGTGRI
+98 NISLSGTGCI

-114 GDSDANFALS
+114 LSGEYNFALS

-133 RTTSV
+133 IT
-138 DASGFSFPVYSNSVF
+138 ASAPILYSFPVYSNSVF

-175 FLNDTLVIT
+175 FLDGTLVIT

-189 PLYSSFKN
+189 PLYSNYQNN
-197 LKFGGFGATNSAYG
+197 LKFGGFGATKSTYG

-249 NGATLS
+249 NGATLGS
-255 SGQAVF
+255 WEAVF
-261 SNPTGTS
+261 NNPADTS
-268 RVFVQALTSATF
+268 TVFVQALTSATF

-293 CKFSVP
+293 CKFSIT
-299 SLAGQGDQTLFSLI
+299 SFAGRGDQTLFSLI

-318 LGACTSCYVKNTGQ
+318 LGAFTSCYVKNTGQ
-332 IVLNFDDWT
+332 IVLNFDDGT
-341 TYTTA
+341 TYTTT

-376 HQTTPVIATL
+376 HQSTPVIATL
-386 ENTPRHCLISSAT
+386 ENTPRHCLISSAA